1 MGKNAPLRPAWTEC
15 LGGLIDAGVTVRACC
30 HGQCKKFKD
39 IDLEAL
45 AAIKGRDYDLWNRR
59 SVCRLT
65 EGCDGPVKF
74 RFSGFGMMRALYD

>member
-1 MGKNAPLRPAWTEC
+1 MGKNAPLRPAWTES

-65 EGCDGPVKF
+65 EGCEGPVKF